1 MTSGAGTCTVKYD
14 VATNNNYNAAPQVPE
29 SVNAQKATLTIT
41 ADNKSRGYRAADPTF
56 TYTPSGFANGD
67 TESVLSGAP
76 DLTTDAITTSDAGG
90 YPINAAV
97 GTLNAANYAFSFVNG
112 TLTITKATPS
122 ISWSTPADITYGT
135 AVGNTQLNAT
145 ATNPNDSSSVTGTFT
160 YNPVTGTML
169 HTGSSQTLAANFA
182 PANTNNYNV
191 PAQKTVSINVLKATL
206 TITADSKSKTYRA
219 ANPALTFT
227 ATGFV
232 NGDTASV
239 LSATTPSLTT
249 TATTTSP
256 SASFAAVST
265 DASRRFSIPDRSRRR
280 STTTSIV

>member
-1 MTSGAGTCTVKYD
+1 
-14 VATNNNYNAAPQVPE
+14 
-29 SVNAQKATLTIT
+29 
-41 ADNKSRGYRAADPTF
+41 R
-56 TYTPSGFANGD
+56 
-67 TESVLSGAP
+67 
-76 DLTTDAITTSDAGG
+76 
-90 YPINAAV
+90 
-97 GTLNAANYAFSFVNG
+97 
-112 TLTITKATPS
+112 PS
-122 ISWSTPADITYGT
+122 ISASSPAASTYGT

-145 ATNPNDSSSVTGTFT
+145 ATNTNDSSSVTGTFT
-160 YNPVTGTML
+160 YTPVTGTML

-191 PAQKTVSINVLKATL
+191 PAQKAVSINVLKVTL

-239 LSATTPSLTT
+239 LGATTPSLTT

-256 SASFAAVST
+256 VTAYPITSTQNTLSAADYNFSFVNGTLTVNKATPTV
-265 DASRRFSIPDRSRRR
+265 R
-280 STTTSIV
+280 